1 MGPAS
6 VLQVAVEHQAVS
18 QIWVSEWSYPLYERS
33 QPMLGFNDTLNNI
46 IAVVVVI
53 LILSLVVQSVQSL
66 VKKLF
71 KIKSR
76 QIEESLVDLFTN
88 LLNKTR
94 VQPDNWLDTMID
106 HSPMWRVL
114 VFWRKPPTAA
124 QRAGVED
131 ILDTVVRGF
140 KDVGRV
146 AQSGKHMLDSI
157 AKGDLL
163 KILEKV
169 PIRDLL
175 PSFAQGVEDAFRDIA
190 DLQQVITEVK
200 DAASNGAANN
210 AFQTIADDFISME
223 LLLAPVFSD
232 VQAILEAD
240 KFSIP
245 DAPKSP
251 PDAEETRVPNVLV
264 RDLTHLTEIHGDKL
278 QKLLDDMRKAVSEA
292 KANVSADPKI
302 AQELGDLEAGLHRIS
317 ATLVSLR
324 LRLSPAVTAFREKT
338 KEASQW
344 YDIVM
349 QSFEERYNRSMKSCA
364 VVIAFMVVAMMNA
377 NFFNIYRNIAS
388 SEVTRNL
395 LVDKGSDV
403 LKLTHERNAGTD
415 SNQAGTQAGDS
426 SSANQPGNQPAAP
439 IQNQLGSQPASG
451 SGAAPPSLSPT
462 GPAKPIEGLT
472 ADQKAAQAEREQV
485 QQTRNELNEA
495 IQLIKSDADLYK
507 GIGFTP
513 LRVQQVKDF
522 FSSLTPDKNLKHP
535 WDGWIQARKHD
546 IKALLGW
553 IIMTILLSI
562 GAPFWQDT
570 LESLF
575 GVKNLLRTKGDIKN
589 VEEESGTGQPKP

>member
-1 MGPAS
+1 
-6 VLQVAVEHQAVS
+6 
-18 QIWVSEWSYPLYERS
+18 
-33 QPMLGFNDTLNNI
+33 MLGFNDTLNNV
-46 IAVVVVI
+46 IAVVVVV
-53 LILSLVVQSVQSL
+53 LILSLVVQSVQSV

-76 QIEESLVDLFTN
+76 QIEQSLVDLFTN
-88 LLNKTR
+88 LLNKR
-94 VQPDNWLDTMID
+94 REQPKNWLDRMID
-106 HSPMWRVL
+106 HSPMWGVL
-114 VFWRKPPTAA
+114 VFWRRRPSAA
-124 QRAGVED
+124 QLAGVEN
-131 ILDTVVRGF
+131 IFNTVVTGF
-140 KDVGRV
+140 KDVGRL

-210 AFQTIADDFISME
+210 AFQTIADDFVSME

-232 VQAILEAD
+232 VQAILKAD
-240 KFSIP
+240 KSSIP
-245 DAPKSP
+245 DAPESP
-251 PDAEETRVPNVLV
+251 PDAEEARVPSVLV
-264 RDLTHLTEIHGDKL
+264 RDITHLTEIDGDRL
-278 QKLLDDMRKAVSEA
+278 QKLLDDMSKAVSEA
-292 KANVSADPKI
+292 KKKVNLDSPI
-302 AQELGDLEAGLHRIS
+302 AAELADLEAGLHRIS

-324 LRLSPAVTAFREKT
+324 LRLGPAVTAFRGKT
-338 KEASQW
+338 KEAGQW

-364 VVIAFMVVAMMNA
+364 IVIAFLVVAMMNA

-388 SEVTRNL
+388 NEVTRNL
-395 LVDKGSDV
+395 LVDKGGDV
-403 LKLTHERNAGTD
+403 LKLTRERNASSE
-415 SNQAGTQAGDS
+415 SNQAGTQGTDF

-439 IQNQLGSQPASG
+439 TQNQSGSQPASRTA
-451 SGAAPPSLSPT
+451 GAPQSQSAT
-462 GPAKPIEGLT
+462 APAKPIEGFS
-472 ADQKAAQAEREQV
+472 AHQKTAQAEREQF
-485 QQTRNELNEA
+485 QQARKELNEA
-495 IQLIKSDADLYK
+495 IQLIKSDADLYR

-522 FSSLTPDKNLKHP
+522 FSSLIPDKKLEDP
-535 WDGWIQARKHD
+535 WDGWVQARKHD
-546 IKALLGW
+546 IKVLLGW
-553 IIMTILLSI
+553 ILMTILLSI

-575 GVKNLLRTKGDIKN
+575 GVKNLLRKRGEIQN
-589 VEEESGTGQPKP
+589 VEEETGTGQPKP

>member
-1 MGPAS
+1 
-6 VLQVAVEHQAVS
+6 
-18 QIWVSEWSYPLYERS
+18 
-33 QPMLGFNDTLNNI
+33 MLGFNDTLNNI

-53 LILSLVVQSVQSL
+53 LILSMVVQSVQSL

-94 VQPDNWLDTMID
+94 VPPNNWLDRMID

-114 VFWRKPPTAA
+114 VFWRKRPTAA
-124 QRAGVED
+124 QRAGVAD

-140 KDVGRV
+140 KDVGRL
-146 AQSGKHMLDSI
+146 AQSGKQMLDSI

-175 PSFAQGVEDAFRDIA
+175 PSFARGVEDAFRDIA
-190 DLQQVITEVK
+190 DLRQVIAEVK
-200 DAASNGAANN
+200 AAASNGSANN
-210 AFQTIADDFISME
+210 AFQTIADDFVSME

-232 VQAILEAD
+232 VQAILKAD

-245 DAPKSP
+245 DAPASP
-251 PDAEETRVPNVLV
+251 PDAEEPRVPIVLV
-264 RDLTHLTEIHGDKL
+264 RDITHLTEIDGDKL

-292 KANVSADPKI
+292 KTKVSADSKI
-302 AQELGDLEAGLHRIS
+302 AQGLGDLEAGLHRIS

-324 LRLSPAVTAFREKT
+324 LRLGPAVAAFRGKT

-349 QSFEERYNRSMKSCA
+349 QSFEERYSRSMKSCA
-364 VVIAFMVVAMMNA
+364 IAIAFMVVAMMNA

-395 LVDKGSDV
+395 LVDKGGDV
-403 LKLTHERNAGTD
+403 LKLTRERNAGTD
-415 SNQAGTQAGDS
+415 STQAGAQGADS
-426 SSANQPGNQPAAP
+426 SSANQPENQPAAP
-439 IQNQLGSQPASG
+439 TQIQSGSQSTSRT
-451 SGAAPPSLSPT
+451 SGAPQSQSPT
-462 GPAKPIEGLT
+462 GPAKPIEGST
-472 ADQKAAQAEREQV
+472 ADQKAAQAEQF
-485 QQTRNELNEA
+485 QQARKELNEA
-495 IQLIKSDADLYK
+495 IQLIKSDADLYR

-522 FSSLTPDKNLKHP
+522 FSSLIPDKNLAEP
-535 WDGWIQARKHD
+535 WDGWVQARKHD

-562 GAPFWQDT
+562 GAPFWQDA

-589 VEEESGTGQPKP
+589 VEEEAGTGQPKP

>member
-1 MGPAS
+1 M
-6 VLQVAVEHQAVS
+6 
-18 QIWVSEWSYPLYERS
+18 
-33 QPMLGFNDTLNNI
+33 
-46 IAVVVVI
+46 
-53 LILSLVVQSVQSL
+53 VVQSVQSL

-94 VQPDNWLDTMID
+94 VPPNNWLDRMID

-124 QRAGVED
+124 QRAGVAD

-140 KDVGRV
+140 KDVGRL
-146 AQSGKHMLDSI
+146 AQSGKQMLDSI

-190 DLQQVITEVK
+190 DLQQVIAEVK
-200 DAASNGAANN
+200 AAASNGSANN
-210 AFQTIADDFISME
+210 AFQTIADDFVSME

-232 VQAILEAD
+232 VQAILKAD

-245 DAPKSP
+245 DAPASP
-251 PDAEETRVPNVLV
+251 PDAEEPRVPIVLV
-264 RDLTHLTEIHGDKL
+264 RDITHLTEIDGDKL

-292 KANVSADPKI
+292 KTKVSADSKI
-302 AQELGDLEAGLHRIS
+302 AQGLGDLEAGLHRIS

-324 LRLSPAVTAFREKT
+324 LRLGPAVAAFRGKT

-364 VVIAFMVVAMMNA
+364 IAIAFMVVAMMNA

-395 LVDKGSDV
+395 LVDKGGDV
-403 LKLTHERNAGTD
+403 LKLTRERNAGTD
-415 SNQAGTQAGDS
+415 SNQAGTQGADS
-426 SSANQPGNQPAAP
+426 SSANQPENQPAAP
-439 IQNQLGSQPASG
+439 TQNQSGSQSASRTG
-451 SGAAPPSLSPT
+451 GAPQSQPPT
-462 GPAKPIEGLT
+462 GPARPIEGST
-472 ADQKAAQAEREQV
+472 ADQKAAQAEQF
-485 QQTRNELNEA
+485 QQARKELNEE
-495 IQLIKSDADLYK
+495 IQLIKSDADLYR

-522 FSSLTPDKNLKHP
+522 FSSLIPDKNLEEP
-535 WDGWIQARKHD
+535 WDGWVQARKHD

-589 VEEESGTGQPKP
+589 VEEETGTGQPKP